1 MLSHSGSDNSGQ
13 AAMFVYGSI
22 DDHMFDGVS
31 SFFYLKKCFFFFTN
45 ELVEKHFSYTK
56 ILLKF
61 FPLTNSMIYKT
72 VNLS

>member
-31 SFFYLKKCFFFFTN
+31 SFFYLKKKCFF
-45 ELVEKHFSYTK
+45 
-56 ILLKF
+56 
-61 FPLTNSMIYKT
+61 
-72 VNLS
+72 

>member
-31 SFFYLKKCFFFFTN
+31 SFFYFKKMFFLYYKWACGETFLIYQNFTY
-45 ELVEKHFSYTK
+45 V
-56 ILLKF
+56 
-61 FPLTNSMIYKT
+61 FPLNKFHD
-72 VNLS
+72 L